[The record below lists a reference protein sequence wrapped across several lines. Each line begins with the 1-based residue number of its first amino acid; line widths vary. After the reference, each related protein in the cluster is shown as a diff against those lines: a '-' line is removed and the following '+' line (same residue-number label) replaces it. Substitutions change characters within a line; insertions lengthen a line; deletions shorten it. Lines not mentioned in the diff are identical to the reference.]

1 MTPTR
6 TVTSHMR
13 LRTRLV
19 AARCV
24 LIFAGALAAGAL
36 IGGCSILGGSKA
48 PSTIYAP
55 DPRVAPDASW
65 PQVRWQ
71 LEIARPEA
79 ARMVDSLRIA
89 VRPTPGE
96 LQVYKGASWAKT
108 PSEQIA
114 DAVLRALEDSQKIA
128 AVAPKG
134 SGMAADYTLLMEL
147 RRYESDYAGGT
158 VPAATIEVNAKL
170 LRAPDQA
177 IVASRTFL
185 QSTPAGATDAASV
198 AHAFGIALGT
208 LAHDVGGWALTVGEA
223 DHRQSAATAR

>member
-1 MTPTR
+1 MTTAAMANRNSKVRAGVATR
-6 TVTSHMR
+6 C
-13 LRTRLV
+13 
-19 AARCV
+19 AYV
-24 LIFAGALAAGAL
+24 LASMLL
-36 IGGCSILGGSKA
+36 GGCSILGGSKE

-65 PQVRWQ
+65 PHVDWQ

-89 VRPTPGE
+89 VRPAPGE

-108 PSEQIA
+108 PSEQIQ

-134 SGMAADYTLLMEL
+134 SGMATDYTLLMEL
-147 RRYESDYAGGT
+147 RRYEADYAGNA

-170 LRAPDQA
+170 LHSPDQA

-185 QSTPAGATDAASV
+185 QAVPAGGTDTASV
-198 AHAFGIALGT
+198 AQAFGSALGAV
-208 LAHDVGGWALTVGEA
+208 AHDVGGWTLTAGDA
-223 DHRQSAATAR
+223 NRQPRATAGK